1 MVQSGDLAGGA
12 ELWQKVIDS
21 QLFVWSHV
29 YNAAVKAAA
38 NRRGFDVG
46 TCRPPVLP
54 LADDETAELFS
65 ALDNL
70 PAA

>member
-1 MVQSGDLAGGA
+1 MVESGNLTGGA
-12 ELWQKVIDS
+12 QLWQKVIDS

-54 LADDETAELFS
+54 LSREETEELFGT
-65 ALDNL
+65 LDKL
-70 PAA
+70 TA